1 MQTTLE
7 SSITF
12 SGIGL
17 HSGRDVTLTLKPAP
31 ENHGIL
37 FERSDIQIGNPI
49 VRARWDY
56 VSGTKLCTK
65 LKNEDGTAISTI
77 EHLMAALAG
86 CGVTNALIEIN
97 SEEVPILDGS
107 AAPFVK
113 QILNVGLKKISSSSR
128 IIRITR
134 PVIFENQSGWAS
146 LTPYDRPEMEYFI
159 DFDDCVIGKQSKILN
174 MSNGSFVK
182 ELCSSRTFCSNKDV
196 KTMREN
202 GLALGGNFS
211 NAVVVDGDKVLS
223 PGGMRYQDE
232 AVRHK
237 MLDAFGD
244 LALAGAPIL
253 GKYEGHK
260 AGHFITN
267 SLLRKLFSKPDS
279 YIVENCSEEVF
290 NVLPGSG
297 VDLTEF
303 TAVA

>member
-17 HSGRDVTLTLKPAP
+17 HSGRDVSLTLKPAP

-37 FERSDIQIGNPI
+37 FERRDIQIGNPV

-56 VSGTKLCTK
+56 VSETTLCTK
-65 LKNEDGTAISTI
+65 LMNEDGTAISTI

-86 CGVTNALIEIN
+86 CGVTNTLIEID

-113 QILNVGLKKISSSSR
+113 QILEVGIKTISSSSR

-146 LTPYDRPEMEYFI
+146 LTPYNRPEMEYFI

-182 ELCSSRTFCSNKDV
+182 ELCSSRTFCSNKAV
-196 KTMREN
+196 KTM
-202 GLALGGNFS
+202 
-211 NAVVVDGDKVLS
+211 
-223 PGGMRYQDE
+223 
-232 AVRHK
+232 
-237 MLDAFGD
+237 
-244 LALAGAPIL
+244 
-253 GKYEGHK
+253 
-260 AGHFITN
+260 
-267 SLLRKLFSKPDS
+267 
-279 YIVENCSEEVF
+279 
-290 NVLPGSG
+290 
-297 VDLTEF
+297 
-303 TAVA
+303 